1 MGRSVAAIQAVNHTA
16 VEKPVKKPVET
27 FTEEEQRDITGILGN
42 PRFAPGAR
50 AGYLLRAHGEKLRY
64 SPRAKLL
71 YLLLA
76 GFIGADKKR
85 PGTIGV
91 SMKKLAAWA
100 NCTPRCAQSAIR
112 ELTRSGPLPLLLET
126 PGRPGKVSQYQF
138 VRDPFSVAA
147 AQAADAERTRKHRQ
161 PDYSRAQLQALKD
174 GGAAELDRQIPGM
187 KKKFNWMTPTRPA
200 PSPVQA
206 SPDPDREKFLADLK
220 ALQRKSGPPFA
231 PLPSPN
237 PRSGLRP

>member
-1 MGRSVAAIQAVNHTA
+1 MGGSVATAIQAVNHKA
-16 VEKPVKKPVET
+16 VEKPVET
-27 FTEEEQRDITGILGN
+27 FTEKEQREITRILGN
-42 PRFAPGAR
+42 PRYAPGAR

-71 YLLLA
+71 YVLLA

-126 PGRPGKVSQYQF
+126 PGRPGRVSEYQF
-138 VRDPFSVAA
+138 VRDPFTVAV

-161 PDYSRAQLQALKD
+161 PDYSRAQFQAIRA
-174 GGAAELDRQIPGM
+174 GGADELDRQIPGM
-187 KKKFNWMTPTRPA
+187 QKKFNHLTPTRPV
-200 PSPVQA
+200 PSPVKA
-206 SPDPDREKFLADLK
+206 SPDPDREQFLAGLRAAK
-220 ALQRKSGPPFA
+220 QRMRMKTFA
-231 PLPSPN
+231 SSPSPD
-237 PRSGLRP
+237 PRSRLRP

>member
-1 MGRSVAAIQAVNHTA
+1 MGGSVATAIQAVNHKA
-16 VEKPVKKPVET
+16 VEKPVET
-27 FTEEEQRDITGILGN
+27 FTEKEQREITRILGD
-42 PRFAPGAR
+42 PDYAPGAR

-71 YLLLA
+71 YMLLA

-85 PGTIGV
+85 PGSIAV
-91 SMKKLAAWA
+91 SMKKLASWS
-100 NCTPRCAQSAIR
+100 NCTTRSAQSAIR

-126 PGRPGKVSQYQF
+126 PGRPGKVSEYQF
-138 VRDPFSVAA
+138 VRDPFTVAA

-161 PDYSRAQLQALKD
+161 PDYSRAQLQAIRA
-174 GGAAELDRQIPGM
+174 GGADELDRQIPGM

-206 SPDPDREKFLADLK
+206 SPDPDREQFLAGLRAAK
-220 ALQRKSGPPFA
+220 QRIKRSAFA
-231 PLPSPN
+231 SSPSPD